1 MGFRKHQESKTHQE
15 AVEVVITLPQTA
27 SNVGELLSKAHKQER
42 EFARNM
48 LGLILSRQGLAL
60 RGSDDAE
67 SNLIQLL
74 RLRAEDNPQLL
85 RWLDRSS
92 KKYRI
97 AGKFGGDLNLAVW
110 RSFSEPPNLIPP
122 KCLLCT
128 GAYGT

>member
-1 MGFRKHQESKTHQE
+1 MYIFLQISKGYNNWKDATMGFRKYQESKTHQE

-48 LGLILSRQGLAL
+48 LGLILSSVKYLARQGLAL

-92 KKYRI
+92 KK
-97 AGKFGGDLNLAVW
+97 
-110 RSFSEPPNLIPP
+110 
-122 KCLLCT
+122 
-128 GAYGT
+128 